1 MLRFIIS
8 CFSFTLLFGSKAQE
22 DTTIVK
28 EKDFEVMHVDKNFG
42 RKYKSQLH
50 QLKAVYP
57 LALKAKQLIDDYEK
71 DLEDLKKNRKKK
83 KYSKEAHQHLKDEFT
98 YNIRDLYQ
106 SEGDLLMKLIH
117 RETGMTV
124 HQIIKKYRGSFQST
138 MYNSMGKLWG
148 HNLKDT
154 YDAKGEDW
162 ITEVVIQDIESGRIS
177 FEKEMKKLDKN
188 EYKDSMKSYRQN
200 KKNGRKAR
208 RNNKKNNRKTKK
220 KD

>member
-8 CFSFTLLFGSKAQE
+8 CVFIILLFGVNAQE
-22 DTTIVK
+22 DSTIVK
-28 EKDFEVMHVDKNFG
+28 EKDFEVMFVDKNFG

-50 QLKAVYP
+50 QLRAVYP
-57 LALKAKQLIDDYEK
+57 LALKAKQLIDEYEK

-83 KYSKEAHQHLKDEFT
+83 KYSKDAHQQLKDEFN

-124 HQIIKKYRGSFQST
+124 HQIIKKYRGGFQSG

-154 YDAKGEDW
+154 YDAKGKDW
-162 ITEVVIQDIESGRIS
+162 ITELVIQDIEEGRIS
-177 FEKEMKKLDKN
+177 FEKEMKKLDKSG
-188 EYKDSMKSYRQN
+188 YKESMKNYRQG

-208 RNNKKNNRKTKK
+208 RTAKKRQP
-220 KD
+220 

>member
-1 MLRFIIS
+1 MLRIIIL
-8 CFSFTLLFGSKAQE
+8 CFSVILISESHAQV

-28 EKDFEVMHVDKNFG
+28 EKDFEVMYVDKNFG

-50 QLKAVYP
+50 QLRAVYP

-83 KYSKEAHQHLKDEFT
+83 KYSKEAHQKLKDEFT

-124 HQIIKKYRGSFQST
+124 HEIIKKYRGGFQSG

-154 YDAKGEDW
+154 YDAKGKDW

-177 FEKEMKKLDKN
+177 FEKEMKKLDKAG
-188 EYKDSMKSYRQN
+188 YKDSMKNYRQN

-208 RNNKKNNRKTKK
+208 KTTKKNKRKAKK